1 MTTIAICNN
10 KGGTG
15 KTKTAQY
22 LATALHV
29 KGVSDVA
36 VMDLDGQANLTDAM
50 LDTKPG
56 SRPAPSMADVLA
68 QKATIADIVQWPI
81 DPAIWVMPADG
92 TLDDMADDL
101 ITIPLG
107 VLRLKNALERERGR
121 FQILLIDCPPNVGS
135 LTFSALIAADYVIIP
150 SAPAPWSING
160 VRRVSEKIEEIRAT
174 LGSGPKILGTIA
186 TMVRPT
192 AEHTAGVKA
201 LEAPGMPRLLGMIP
215 VRGGIDAATDL
226 LTNYLRVAGVVLG
239 LIGGDREQIA

>member
-1 MTTIAICNN
+1 MTIIAICNN

-29 KGVSDVA
+29 KGVEGIA

-50 LDTKPG
+50 LNTTPG
-56 SRPAPSMADVLA
+56 NRPAPSMADVLT
-68 QKATIADIVQWPI
+68 QKATIADVVQWAI
-81 DPAIWVMPADG
+81 DPAVWVLPADG
-92 TLDDMADDL
+92 TLDDVADDL

-107 VLRLKNALERERGR
+107 VLRLKNALERERVR
-121 FQILLIDCPPNVGS
+121 DRVLLIDCPPNVGV

-201 LEAPGMPRLLGMIP
+201 LEAPDMPRLLGTIP
-215 VRGGIDAATDL
+215 VRGGIDAANDL
-226 LTNYLRVAGVVLG
+226 LTNYMRVAGVL
-239 LIGGDREQIA
+239 LELLGGDHEQAA